1 MQDKIEISLCILCII
16 SYCVIVFPDKMLIL
30 IEILVVSQYLLHAQ
44 LVITFLSKYYFNDF
58 MIIIH

>member
-30 IEILVVSQYLLHAQ
+30 IEILVAQYLLHIQ

-58 MIIIH
+58 MIIIY